1 MCKRRLHTCERGLES
16 LGLESLQRG
25 LHMGQGALAMRDGKD
40 DGKDVCKTGL
50 DMGERD
56 GRD

>member
-40 DGKDVCKTGL
+40 VCKTGL
-50 DMGERD
+50 DMRERD